1 MSGTELMMRIMMVMK
16 KQLLLTEQG
25 LLLDAVLSLAGS
37 GHHEITVIS
46 VGLLALWKDLH
57 LCL

>member
-37 GHHEITVIS
+37 GYHEITVIS

-57 LCL
+57 SCL